1 MTTPSASPPAA
12 RARVIAFL
20 LLALANLFW
29 SGNWII
35 ARALRH
41 DIDPLTLNTWRW
53 LIAALALAP
62 FALPGILAQRALI
75 RRSAGLIT
83 LLALTGV
90 VLFQLL
96 VYVGLQSTTAVN
108 GVLFNSAAPLFFIL
122 CSWVMLRERATRG
135 QIAGMLISFAGIVII
150 LSHGELEQL
159 RQISF
164 NRGDAWILL
173 AMAVWGVY
181 SVLLKRR
188 DAALG
193 GVLLLFL
200 TSVAG
205 VLLMLPLL
213 VWSAWQGSGVVL
225 RLPAGVE
232 IAAVLYI
239 ALAAS
244 VGAFMCWNRGV
255 AVLGAN
261 AAGFTLHLLPAFG
274 TLLAMLFLGERFHL
288 FHAAG
293 VAAILAGVV
302 VASRTTPGRRRRCG
316 GIGGR

>member
-1 MTTPSASPPAA
+1 MSTEASGTAHAPSRVAA
-12 RARVIAFL
+12 FA

-35 ARALRH
+35 ARALRN

-53 LIAALALAP
+53 IIAALVLAP
-62 FALPGILAQRALI
+62 FALPGIIAQRDLI

-96 VYVGLQSTTAVN
+96 VYLGLHSTTAVN
-108 GVLFNSAAPLFFIL
+108 GVLFNSASPLFFML
-122 CSWVMLRERATRG
+122 CSWVMLRERTTRG
-135 QIAGMLISFAGIVII
+135 QIAGMLISFAGIAII
-150 LSHGELEQL
+150 MSRGELGQL
-159 RQISF
+159 RAVSF
-164 NRGDAWILL
+164 NVGDAWILL
-173 AMAVWGVY
+173 AMAIWGVY

-188 DAALG
+188 DPALG

-205 VLLMLPLL
+205 ALLMLPLL
-213 VWSAWQGSGVVL
+213 AWSAWQGSHALL
-225 RLPAGVE
+225 RLPVGNE
-232 IAAVLYI
+232 IGAVLYV

-293 VAAILAGVV
+293 VAAILVGVV
-302 VASRTTPGRRRRCG
+302 VASRAARP
-316 GIGGR
+316 

>member
-1 MTTPSASPPAA
+1 MGAPSRLAA
-12 RARVIAFL
+12 FA

-62 FALPGILAQRALI
+62 FALPGIIAQRALI
-75 RRSAGLIT
+75 RRSAGLVT

-96 VYVGLQSTTAVN
+96 VYLGLQSTTAVN
-108 GVLFNSAAPLFFIL
+108 GVLFNSSAPLFFLL

-135 QIAGMLISFAGIVII
+135 QIAGMLMSFAGIVII
-150 LSHGELEQL
+150 LSHGELGQL

-261 AAGFTLHLLPAFG
+261 AAGFTLHLLPVFG

-302 VASRTTPGRRRRCG
+302 VASRTTPGRRR
-316 GIGGR
+316 

>member
-1 MTTPSASPPAA
+1 MTTPSASPSAA

-62 FALPGILAQRALI
+62 FALPGIIAQRALI
-75 RRSAGLIT
+75 RRSAGLVT

-96 VYVGLQSTTAVN
+96 VYLGLQSTTAVN
-108 GVLFNSAAPLFFIL
+108 GVLFNSSAPLFFLL

-135 QIAGMLISFAGIVII
+135 QIAGMLMSFAGIVII
-150 LSHGELEQL
+150 LSHGELGQL

-213 VWSAWQGSGVVL
+213 VWRAWQGSGVVL

-261 AAGFTLHLLPAFG
+261 AAGFTLHLLPVFG

-302 VASRTTPGRRRRCG
+302 VASRTTPGRRR
-316 GIGGR
+316 

>member
-1 MTTPSASPPAA
+1 MTTPTASPPAA
-12 RARVIAFL
+12 RARAIAFL

-35 ARALRH
+35 ARALRN

-62 FALPGILAQRALI
+62 FALPGIIAQRALI
-75 RRSAGLIT
+75 RRSAGLII
-83 LLALTGV
+83 LLAFTGV

-122 CSWVMLRERATRG
+122 CSWVMLRERATSG

-150 LSHGELEQL
+150 LSHGEIGHL

-164 NRGDAWILL
+164 NRGDAWVLL

-193 GVLLLFL
+193 GALLLFL

-213 VWSAWQGSGVVL
+213 LWQAWHSSGDAWHGAGVLL
-225 RLPAGVE
+225 RLPAGIE
-232 IAAVLYI
+232 IAAVLYV

-274 TLLAMLFLGERFHL
+274 TLLAMLFLGERFYW

-293 VAAILAGVV
+293 MAAILAGVV
-302 VASRTTPGRRRRCG
+302 VASRAAPKVVAL
-316 GIGGR
+316 

>member
-1 MTTPSASPPAA
+1 MTTPTASLPTA
-12 RARVIAFL
+12 RGRAIAFL

-41 DIDPLTLNTWRW
+41 DIDPLTLNAWRW
-53 LIAALALAP
+53 LVASLALAP
-62 FALPGILAQRALI
+62 FALPGIIAQRALI
-75 RRSAGLIT
+75 RRSAGLIAW
-83 LLALTGV
+83 LAFTGV

-122 CSWVMLRERATRG
+122 CSWVMLREHATRG

-150 LSHGELEQL
+150 LSHGEIEQL

-164 NRGDAWILL
+164 NRGDAWVLL

-193 GVLLLFL
+193 GALLLFL

-213 VWSAWQGSGVVL
+213 LWQAWHSTGVLL
-225 RLPAGVE
+225 RLPVGVE
-232 IAAVLYI
+232 IAAVLYV
-239 ALAAS
+239 ALGAS

-274 TLLAMLFLGERFHL
+274 TLLAVLFLGERFHL

-302 VASRTTPGRRRRCG
+302 VASRASRTSSTS
-316 GIGGR
+316 